1 LFSIKILSPGRAN
14 ESRLT
19 PPPRSPTTNSNQ
31 SFDGLS
37 TSATSITSDMKR
49 SIVKELSLQ
58 VSPVEDHENKTDSL
72 GAQRQVN
79 I

>member
-1 LFSIKILSPGRAN
+1 M
-14 ESRLT
+14 
-19 PPPRSPTTNSNQ
+19 NSNQ

-37 TSATSITSDMKR
+37 TSATIITSDMKR
-49 SIVKELSLQ
+49 SIVKEPSLQ
-58 VSPVEDHENKTDSL
+58 VSPVEDHENKTESL